1 MRVNIT
7 ATPGRTN
14 RPGAN
19 VGTRGPER
27 KVRLQLKL
35 RADGRTDS
43 RGTAMVC
50 HNERLAD
57 PLDSITQALAEI
69 TGKRKKAIEDHQ
81 EIARREF
88 FGGLYT
94 DPVYE
99 WPLPGD
105 LEVTVGLPAW
115 NVLRC
120 LQEGAKRH
128 KRGPDI
134 LRGVSPIVDFA
145 PVTFEH
151 PLTGD
156 RVGEEPINPQDLWRE
171 GQFSLRKSV
180 GVQRSRTMR
189 TRPIFKEWELELD
202 VEVDPTVLDVH
213 TIRFMWKDAGL
224 YAGLGEMRPVYGKFN
239 GTLEVVHIDPEE
251 AKALESIPTDEDANG
266 TKRATAKRTR
276 KAA

>member
-1 MRVNIT
+1 MQI
-7 ATPGRTN
+7 
-14 RPGAN
+14 
-19 VGTRGPER
+19 
-27 KVRLQLKL
+27 KL
-35 RADGRTDS
+35 RADGRTAS

-99 WPLPGD
+99 WPLPPD
-105 LEVTVGLPAW
+105 LEVIVGLPAW

-151 PLTGD
+151 PVTGA
-156 RVGEEPINPQDLWRE
+156 RMGGPINPQDLWRE

-189 TRPIFKEWELELD
+189 TRPIFREWELELD

-213 TIRFMWKDAGL
+213 TIRFMWTDAGK

-239 GTLEVVHIDPEE
+239 ATVEVLQISPEE
-251 AKALESIPTDEDANG
+251 VEELEAIPTEDKP
-266 TKRATAKRTR
+266 KRRSR

>member
-1 MRVNIT
+1 
-7 ATPGRTN
+7 
-14 RPGAN
+14 
-19 VGTRGPER
+19 
-27 KVRLQLKL
+27 
-35 RADGRTDS
+35 
-43 RGTAMVC
+43 MVC

-94 DPVYE
+94 HPVYE
-99 WPLPGD
+99 WEPDED
-105 LEVTVGLPAW
+105 LEVLIGVPAW

-134 LRGVSPIVDFA
+134 LRGVSPIPEFA
-145 PVTFEH
+145 PVTFEN
-151 PLTGD
+151 PFGD
-156 RVGEEPINPQDLWRE
+156 VFEGPQSPHALWQD
-171 GQFSLRKSV
+171 GGLSLRKSV

-189 TRPIFKEWELELD
+189 TRPIFREWELTLD

-224 YAGLGEMRPVYGKFN
+224 YAGLGEMRPVYGKFE
-239 GTLEVVHIDPEE
+239 GTVEVLQITPEE
-251 AKALESIPTDEDANG
+251 AEELESIPTQPRRG
-266 TKRATAKRTR
+266 RKATA
-276 KAA
+276 